1 MRVSRVRRWGL
12 MVLMAVSLSS
22 ATMAARSVIVADNA
36 CCPATVRA
44 VSHACAPAGVPE
56 RCCVVGQTTQA
67 SPLSAPVVS
76 QTSLR
81 STPEASMP
89 GWNQPPRITS
99 ASASASA
106 WAGPPVDAMPVL
118 QRTSVLLI

>member
-1 MRVSRVRRWGL
+1 MRVSRMRRWGL
-12 MVLMAVSLSS
+12 MGLLAVSLSS
-22 ATMAARSVIVADNA
+22 ATMAPRPVVAADHA

-44 VSHACAPAGVPE
+44 VSHACAPAGVPA

-67 SPLSAPVVS
+67 SPLAAPVVS

-81 STPEASMP
+81 SAPEASMP
-89 GWNQPPRITS
+89 GWSQPPRTTS
-99 ASASASA
+99 ASATA